1 MRTPILSPKAT
12 WMTAKKSHNATP
24 TLWQG
29 LARFGNYPKNILL
42 ILVLS
47 LAWSL
52 PVYAQEMP
60 NPPVCMRHAKV
71 QEVII
76 QNVHGKS
83 RCEDITA
90 ADLAAITVLVHFGG
104 FDFVPPKR
112 SDFAG
117 LTTLLN
123 LDISGNNN
131 FDGLTTLPA
140 DLFQGLPALRNLN
153 LTNNQLSTLPIGIFQ
168 GLSLIGLTLSGN
180 PWVSFPT
187 NMFNE
192 MASVSQ
198 TTRMSVTGLAP
209 INAALPVASGTI
221 PAQSLALTANSLTVE
236 VATFF
241 SDPGDTL
248 TYTAMSADPAIASV
262 AISDSTLTITPVAL
276 GTTNITVTAT
286 DTAGQPVTQ
295 TFALTV
301 TNVAVVNQPPTA
313 NGTIADITN
322 LVYDGAV
329 ATVDV
334 ADKFTDPNDILTFSA
349 ASNATAI
356 ASVSVTNNS
365 IVTITSVAAGSAT
378 ITVTATDRAGQT
390 AEQTFTVTVINPAPI
405 IVGTIADITDLVQ
418 NGAVATVNVAG
429 KFSDPGDVLAFSV
442 ASSAIA
448 IASVALTNKSI
459 VTITPVAAGSA
470 TITVTATDTEDQ
482 TITQSFMVSVAEN
495 PTDLCSRS
503 PGVRANIIEKLSKS
517 CEDVTPA
524 DLASI
529 ETLDFRPAE
538 NNEQL
543 VGTLKS
549 GDFVGLT
556 GLERLRLNG
565 NQLTTLPAD
574 IFAGLQTSRV
584 QTSFEVLWLQNND
597 LTSLPAGIFAGLIG
611 LITLNLSSNPLPAS
625 LPASLFADMPQ
636 NARIILPE
644 GTTILAAP
652 NISPSMATLTATIG
666 TAIADIIIDSSAGGA
681 VASYSIDP
689 AIGNGLSFDETT
701 GTISGTPTAVA
712 DALTYTITATNASG
726 SNDAS
731 VEITVQATLVA
742 PDISTS
748 RNILIA
754 TQGVAITPTTITNN
768 GGAVPATDGYSIDPA
783 ITNGLSFNPNTG
795 SISGT
800 PAMVADAVTYTITAT
815 NAVGMNTTT
824 VTITVQATLAA
835 PDISA
840 NMATLIAAAGIA
852 IADITMT
859 NSGGAVP
866 VTGGYGIT
874 PPIANG
880 LSFNPNTGTIFGTP
894 TAVADAVTYTITATN
909 ATGMNT
915 ATVTITVQATLAAP
929 DISANMAT
937 LIATAG
943 IAIADITMTNNGG
956 AVPATDGYGIM
967 PVIANGLSF
976 STSTGSISGTPTA
989 VADAV
994 TYTITATNATG
1005 MNTATV
1011 TITVQATLAAPDI
1024 SANMATL
1031 IATAG
1036 IAIADITMTNSGGA
1050 VPVTGGYGITPPIAN
1065 GLSFNPNTGTIF
1077 GTPTAVADAVTY
1089 TITATNATGSAMAT
1103 VVITVNALAAPSITL
1118 STDML
1123 IATAGTAIADITIT
1137 NNGGAIPATDG
1148 YSITPPI
1155 ANGLSFST
1163 STGTISGTP
1172 TAVADAV
1179 TYTITATNATGSAMA
1194 TVVITVNALASPSIT
1209 LSTDMLIA
1217 TAGIAIADITMTNS
1231 GGAIPATDGYSITP
1245 PIANGLSF
1253 STSTGSIS
1261 GTPTAVADAVTYTIT
1276 ATNATGSATA
1286 TVVITVNAT
1295 SSPTAIRT
1303 ADVEEIDVSVSPN
1316 PIKDGARVTI
1326 TVASEGVYHLLG
1338 ISGEFL
1344 TKGTLT
1350 KGDNAVI
1357 FPSLAKGI
1365 YLLQI
1370 QTKHGRVTRKVVKN

>member
-1 MRTPILSPKAT
+1 M
-12 WMTAKKSHNATP
+12 
-24 TLWQG
+24 
-29 LARFGNYPKNILL
+29 
-42 ILVLS
+42 
-47 LAWSL
+47 
-52 PVYAQEMP
+52 
-60 NPPVCMRHAKV
+60 
-71 QEVII
+71 
-76 QNVHGKS
+76 
-83 RCEDITA
+83 
-90 ADLAAITVLVHFGG
+90 
-104 FDFVPPKR
+104 
-112 SDFAG
+112 
-117 LTTLLN
+117 
-123 LDISGNNN
+123 
-131 FDGLTTLPA
+131 
-140 DLFQGLPALRNLN
+140 
-153 LTNNQLSTLPIGIFQ
+153 PIGIFQ
-168 GLSLIGLTLSGN
+168 GLSLIGLTLGGN

-187 NMFNE
+187 NIFNE

-198 TTRMSVTGLAP
+198 STRMSVTDLAP
-209 INAALPVASGTI
+209 INAALPVVNGDI
-221 PAQSLALTANSLTVE
+221 PAQSLARTANPLTVE

-262 AISDSTLTITPVAL
+262 AITGSTLTITPVAL
-276 GTTNITVTAT
+276 GTTNITVTAR

-301 TNVAVVNQPPTA
+301 TSVAVANQPPTA

-322 LVYDGAV
+322 LVYNGAV

-349 ASNATAI
+349 TSSATAI
-356 ASVSVTNNS
+356 ASVTVTNNS
-365 IVTITSVAAGSAT
+365 IVTITPVAAGSAT

-429 KFSDPGDVLAFSV
+429 KFSDPGDVLTFSV
-442 ASSAIA
+442 ASSATA
-448 IASVALTNKSI
+448 IASVTLTNKSI

-503 PGVRANIIEKLSKS
+503 PRVRANIIARLSKS

-524 DLASI
+524 DLAI
-529 ETLDFRPAE
+529 IIVLDFRPAH
-538 NNEQL
+538 NNGQL

-556 GLERLRLNG
+556 GLEALRLNG

-574 IFAGLQTSRV
+574 IFAGIQTSGR
-584 QTSFEVLWLQNND
+584 QTSSFETLLLHDND
-597 LTSLPAGIFAGLIG
+597 LTSLPAGIFAGLTG
-611 LITLNLSSNPLPAS
+611 LSILNLSDNPLPAS
-625 LPASLFADMPQ
+625 LPASLFADVSR
-636 NARIILPE
+636 NAIILPA

-666 TAIADIIIDSSAGGA
+666 VEIDPITMTNNGGA
-681 VASYSIDP
+681 VPATGAYSISP
-689 AIGNGLSFDETT
+689 VIANGLSFDETT

-754 TQGVAITPTTITNN
+754 TQGVAITPTSITNN

-800 PAMVADAVTYTITAT
+800 PTAVADAVTYTITAT
-815 NAVGMNTTT
+815 NAVGMNTAT

-840 NMATLIAAAGIA
+840 NMATLIATAGIA

-859 NSGGAVP
+859 NNGGAVP
-866 VTGGYGIT
+866 ATDGYGIT

-880 LSFNPNTGTIFGTP
+880 LSFNPNTGTISGTP

-1089 TITATNATGSAMAT
+1089 TISATNATGSAMAT

-1179 TYTITATNATGSAMA
+1179 TYTITATNAAGMNTATVTITVQAPLAAPDISADMA
-1194 TVVITVNALASPSIT
+1194 T
-1209 LSTDMLIA
+1209 LIA

-1231 GGAIPATDGYSITP
+1231 GGAIPATDGYSINP

-1295 SSPTAIRT
+1295 SSPTAIGT

-1316 PIKDGARVTI
+1316 PIKDGDRVTI
-1326 TVASEGVYHLLG
+1326 TVASEGVYRLLG

-1350 KGDNAVI
+1350 KGDNAVT